1 MHKKDRNVLIVFA
14 GANVVVYLFG
24 SFIQWD
30 INPGNW
36 NAIDRGTTAAIGALF
51 GLFLAGGVAAT

>member
-1 MHKKDRNVLIVFA
+1 MHKKARNALIVFT

-24 SFIQWD
+24 AFIQWD

-36 NAIDRGTTAAIGALF
+36 STIDRGTTAAIGALI
-51 GLFLAGGVAAT
+51 GVFLAGAAIA